1 MTIEEQMR
9 ELTRKADAAQR
20 AGNYELMR
28 EYDEQLEQLKAAN
41 FKLMQQVYEEDQEE
55 TKKRGK

>member
-1 MTIEEQMR
+1 
-9 ELTRKADAAQR
+9 
-20 AGNYELMR
+20 MR